1 MTAPAFQISAGK
13 GDYEPFEAGVVQ
25 YLRRDDD
32 VVTGI
37 WICSPE
43 EQPGIHEAEFE
54 SNETVCILEGKVRV
68 EIVDGPTY
76 ELGAGDV
83 ASFVKGTTG
92 RWKVLEKVTE
102 FFVYS

>member
-1 MTAPAFQISAGK
+1 MSAPAYNMPADANAF
-13 GDYEPFEAGVVQ
+13 EPFEAGVVQ
-25 YLRRDDD
+25 WLRKDDAVASGLWVCRPD
-32 VVTGI
+32 
-37 WICSPE
+37 
-43 EQPGIHEAEFE
+43 EQPGVHEAVFE
-54 SNETVCILEGKVRV
+54 MNETVYIIEGKVRV

-76 ELGAGDV
+76 ELSAGDS